1 MSNLMELT
9 TIADWET
16 LKKVSSN
23 QPVVLFK
30 HSTT

>member
-1 MSNLMELT
+1 MSNLIELK
-9 TIADWET
+9 TIEDWES